1 MPARREAAGGGRELE
16 TSAKTVF
23 GDRYVVREK
32 LGSGG
37 MAVVYRAEDT
47 LLGRDVAIKTLHRR
61 YAEVPAFRR
70 RFRQEAR
77 AMASL
82 DHQNIVKVYDI
93 SPDGDAPFIVEEY
106 VGGRDLGSLL
116 ARQRGGRLEESFAV
130 RVAEQLLKALAYAH
144 WRGVIHRDIK
154 PSNILITPGGIVK
167 VADFGI
173 ARLVED
179 EGEGGG
185 EIIGSARY
193 MSPEQLRGLEATPRS
208 DLYSVGVLLY
218 HCLTGRPP
226 FTGDV
231 KSLARQHLGEVPRPP
246 RELNRGLSP
255 QMEAVILRAMAK
267 DPEDRYPSATAMLD
281 EIQEGVRHRARSGT
295 REMPRRRTRRGRLA
309 LVSTLAVLLLGGG
322 TAVGA
327 SGLAGYVD
335 LSPRSS
341 VQQPVVG
348 AAEPLRSA
356 PPGIPETS
364 REEAARNAP
373 LVPVPD
379 VRPYF
384 DYSAREI
391 LVNRGFKVRIV
402 YAYRE
407 GYANRGV
414 AWGTD
419 PPAGTLVPA
428 GSTVT
433 VYSTPKDLYQPQI
446 RTTGAS
452 P

>member
-1 MPARREAAGGGRELE
+1 M
-16 TSAKTVF
+16 
-23 GDRYVVREK
+23 VRER

-61 YAEVPAFRR
+61 YAEMPAFRR

-93 SPDGDAPFIVEEY
+93 SPDGEAPFIVEEY

-116 ARQRGGRLEESFAV
+116 SRQRGGRLEEPFAV
-130 RVAEQLLKALAYAH
+130 RVAVQLLKALAYAH

-173 ARLVED
+173 ARLVEED
-179 EGEGGG
+179 GEGDG

-193 MSPEQLRGLEATPRS
+193 MSPEQLRGLEATQRS
-208 DLYSVGVLLY
+208 DVYSVGVLLY

-226 FTGDV
+226 FSGDV
-231 KSLARQHLGEVPRPP
+231 RSLVRQHLREAPRPP
-246 RELNRGLSP
+246 RELNRGISP

-267 DPEDRYPSATAMLD
+267 DPEARYPSATAMLD
-281 EIQEGVRHRARSGT
+281 EIEEGARQKARSGT
-295 REMPRRRTRRGRLA
+295 REMPRRRMGRGRLA

-341 VQQPVVG
+341 VGQAV

-356 PPGIPETS
+356 PPGIPEVPGQEAS
-364 REEAARNAP
+364 RDAP

-419 PPAGTLVPA
+419 PPAGTLAPA

-446 RTTGAS
+446 RTAGAA

>member
-1 MPARREAAGGGRELE
+1 
-16 TSAKTVF
+16 
-23 GDRYVVREK
+23 VVRER

-61 YAEVPAFRR
+61 YAEMPAFRR

-93 SPDGDAPFIVEEY
+93 SPDGEAPFIVEEY

-116 ARQRGGRLEESFAV
+116 SRQRGGRLEEPFAV
-130 RVAEQLLKALAYAH
+130 RVAVQLLKALAYAH

-173 ARLVED
+173 ARLVEED
-179 EGEGGG
+179 GEGDG

-193 MSPEQLRGLEATPRS
+193 MSPEQLRGLEATQRS
-208 DLYSVGVLLY
+208 DVYSVGVLLY

-226 FTGDV
+226 FSGDV
-231 KSLARQHLGEVPRPP
+231 RSLVRQHLREAPRPP
-246 RELNRGLSP
+246 RELNRGISP

-267 DPEDRYPSATAMLD
+267 DPEARYPSATAMLD
-281 EIQEGVRHRARSGT
+281 EIEEGARQKARSGT
-295 REMPRRRTRRGRLA
+295 REMPRRRMGRGRLA

-341 VQQPVVG
+341 VGQAV

-356 PPGIPETS
+356 PPGIPEVAGQEAS
-364 REEAARNAP
+364 RDAP

-419 PPAGTLVPA
+419 PPAGTLAPA

-446 RTTGAS
+446 RTAGTA

>member
-1 MPARREAAGGGRELE
+1 M
-16 TSAKTVF
+16 
-23 GDRYVVREK
+23 VRER

-61 YAEVPAFRR
+61 YAEMPAFRR

-93 SPDGDAPFIVEEY
+93 SPDGEAPFIVEEY

-116 ARQRGGRLEESFAV
+116 SRQRGGRLEEPFAV
-130 RVAEQLLKALAYAH
+130 RVAVQLLKALAYAH

-173 ARLVED
+173 ARLVEED
-179 EGEGGG
+179 GEGDG

-193 MSPEQLRGLEATPRS
+193 MSPEQLRGLEATQRS
-208 DLYSVGVLLY
+208 DVYSVGVLLY

-226 FTGDV
+226 FSGDV
-231 KSLARQHLGEVPRPP
+231 RSLVRQHLREAPRPP
-246 RELNRGLSP
+246 RELNRGISP

-267 DPEDRYPSATAMLD
+267 DPEARYPSATAMLD
-281 EIQEGVRHRARSGT
+281 EIEEGARQKARSGT
-295 REMPRRRTRRGRLA
+295 REMPRRRMGRGRLA

-341 VQQPVVG
+341 VGQAV

-356 PPGIPETS
+356 PPGIPEVAGQEAS
-364 REEAARNAP
+364 RDAP

-419 PPAGTLVPA
+419 PPAGTLAPA

-446 RTTGAS
+446 RTAGTA

>member
-1 MPARREAAGGGRELE
+1 M
-16 TSAKTVF
+16 
-23 GDRYVVREK
+23 VRER

-61 YAEVPAFRR
+61 YAEMPAFRR

-93 SPDGDAPFIVEEY
+93 SPDGEAPFIVEEY

-116 ARQRGGRLEESFAV
+116 SRQRGGRLEEPFAV
-130 RVAEQLLKALAYAH
+130 RVAVQLLKALAYAH

-173 ARLVED
+173 ARLVEED
-179 EGEGGG
+179 GEGDG

-193 MSPEQLRGLEATPRS
+193 MSPEQLRGLEATQRS
-208 DLYSVGVLLY
+208 DVYSVGVLLY

-226 FTGDV
+226 FSGDV
-231 KSLARQHLGEVPRPP
+231 RSLVRQHLREAPRPP
-246 RELNRGLSP
+246 RELNRGISP

-267 DPEDRYPSATAMLD
+267 DPEARYPSATAMLD
-281 EIQEGVRHRARSGT
+281 EIEEGARQKARSGT
-295 REMPRRRTRRGRLA
+295 REMPRRRMGRGRLA

-341 VQQPVVG
+341 VGQAV

-356 PPGIPETS
+356 PPGIPEVAGQEAS
-364 REEAARNAP
+364 RDAP

-419 PPAGTLVPA
+419 PPAGTLAPA

-446 RTTGAS
+446 RTAGAA